1 MSHPF
6 TVEYMQEGETSFKDA
21 ADKQNTNQER
31 PEEHDIVMHC
41 KRSDENVEFLL
52 YR

>member
-1 MSHPF
+1 MSNPF
-6 TVEYMQEGETSFKDA
+6 AVEYMQEGEASFKD

-41 KRSDENVEFLL
+41 KRSDENLEFLL